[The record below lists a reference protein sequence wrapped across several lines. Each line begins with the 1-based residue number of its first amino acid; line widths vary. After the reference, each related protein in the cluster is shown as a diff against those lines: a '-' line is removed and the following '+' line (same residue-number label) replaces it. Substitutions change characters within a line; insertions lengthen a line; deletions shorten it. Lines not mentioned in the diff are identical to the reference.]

1 MRETAGA
8 YRGGIAGQ
16 KNAENRKNPAKRAS
30 LLTGKVIYCTVR
42 EQNRTALF
50 DAQSAKG
57 GNLERGHVLAMKL
70 TMEQLRGYRCVYLIG
85 VGGVSMSAL
94 ALMLAEKGFEVRGY
108 DRTESRVLD
117 TLRKA
122 GVKVWL
128 EDDPRAFDGV
138 DLVCFTAAVGE
149 DHPQMRFA
157 RACGAR
163 VVSRAELLGC
173 IGSSYPCSV
182 AVAGTHGKSTTT
194 GMLAHLL
201 LASPGFDPTV
211 AVGAVLPELGAT
223 YRIGKGKHFVY
234 EACEYRD
241 SFLSFFPTVA
251 VALNIELDHTDYF
264 LSMEQM
270 ISSFRQFFRNAGPE
284 GICVYNLDC
293 ENCRLASDGA
303 EGKTVTFSA
312 SGNGRADYFARNVS
326 LENGFAKFDVCTQ
339 DGLFLDAEL
348 AVPGLHN
355 VSNALAAVAAGVLC
369 GLTAEQIA
377 AGLKT
382 YRGVGRRFEFLCE
395 WNGAK
400 LYDDYAHHPA
410 EIRATLAAARA
421 IAGNGRVVCVF
432 QPHNY
437 SRLRDLYGGFR
448 TAFADA
454 DVLVLIRLYAAR
466 EAAGT
471 EVSAEQ
477 LAKETGAVYL
487 DDKEEIPACL
497 AEILRPGDTVL
508 LVGAGDIG
516 NITEKFKKSVKMS

>member
-1 MRETAGA
+1 
-8 YRGGIAGQ
+8 
-16 KNAENRKNPAKRAS
+16 
-30 LLTGKVIYCTVR
+30 
-42 EQNRTALF
+42 
-50 DAQSAKG
+50 
-57 GNLERGHVLAMKL
+57 MKL
-70 TMEQLRGYRCVYLIG
+70 TMEQLREYRRVYLIG
-85 VGGVSMSAL
+85 IGGVSMSAL

-108 DRTESRVLD
+108 DRTASRVLD
-117 TLRKA
+117 VLRNA
-122 GVKVWL
+122 GIRVWL
-128 EDDPRAFDGV
+128 EDDPKAFDGV

-149 DHPQMRFA
+149 EHPQMRMA

-211 AVGAVLPELGAT
+211 AVGAVLPEIGAA
-223 YRIGKGKHFVY
+223 YRIGKGPQFVY
-234 EACEYRD
+234 EACEYKD

-251 VALNIELDHTDYF
+251 VALNIEMDHTDYF
-264 LSMEQM
+264 RSMEQM
-270 ISSFRQFFRNAGPE
+270 ISSFRQFFRNAGP
-284 GICVYNLDC
+284 GGTCVYNLDC

-303 EGKTVTFSA
+303 MGKTVSFSA
-312 SGNGRADYFARNVS
+312 SGDERADYYARNVV
-326 LENGFAKFDVCTQ
+326 LESGFARFDVYAQ
-339 DGLFLDAEL
+339 GGRFLRAEL

-355 VSNALAAVAAGVLC
+355 VSNALAAVAAGALC
-369 GLTAEQIA
+369 GLTAEQISE
-377 AGLKT
+377 GLKT
-382 YRGVGRRFEFLCE
+382 YRGVGRRFEYLGD

-410 EIRATLAAARA
+410 EIRATLATARA
-421 IAGNGRVVCVF
+421 IAGDGRVVCVF

-437 SRLRDLYGGFR
+437 SRLRDLYGEFR

-454 DVLVLIRLYAAR
+454 DQLILLRLYAAR

-471 EVSAEQ
+471 EVSAER
-477 LAKETGAVYL
+477 LAREIGAVYL
-487 DDKEEIPACL
+487 DDKEQIPACL
-497 AEILRPGDTVL
+497 AETVRPGDTVL

-516 NITEKFKKSVKMS
+516 NMTEKFKNSVKMS